1 MNYLGVDYG
10 TKRIGL
16 AKAEDELKI
25 ATPLTT
31 IPNDPN
37 IFEKI
42 REIVIRE
49 KISDIVLGV
58 PVSFDGKEHRFT
70 QEVRGFGK
78 NLEKSVGLPVRFQN
92 EILTTIQAEKGG
104 SADPDASA
112 AALILQSFLDVL

>member
-58 PVSFDGKEHRFT
+58 PVSFDGKEHRFN
-70 QEVRGFGK
+70 QENPGVGK
-78 NLEKSVGLPVRFQN
+78 N
-92 EILTTIQAEKGG
+92 I
-104 SADPDASA
+104 
-112 AALILQSFLDVL
+112 